1 MKKIF
6 LTNFVFCLCLFSTFS
21 NAEDSI
27 KRVQSMIFDK
37 GSPQKIYLH
46 PGLGSVITFPCFV
59 SDSFLG
65 DESQAE
71 IRPSPS
77 NRKIILL
84 SLKSQASRATNLI
97 VRCEGQLSHFVIDIV
112 PSNKTHQDVLE
123 IRAAFGRPEL
133 MPIQSEIAAS
143 NNKNTVKN
151 TTKNTVQE
159 FNSRPRKIVISAPE
173 IVLSRDVK

>member
-6 LTNFVFCLCLFSTFS
+6 LTNFVFCFGGWLVVFSPFS
-21 NAEDSI
+21 RAESTI

-46 PGLGSVITFPCFV
+46 PGLGSVITLPCFV

-84 SLKSQASRATNLI
+84 SLI

-159 FNSRPRKIVISAPE
+159 FNSKPRKIVISAPE